1 MRKKRLI
8 LFVLAAVVSSFG
20 LSALNVLPHTHGTDF
35 DHSQHAA
42 CPVHQASLL
51 HADSEPISAVVL
63 SVYFLLAIFLGLNQR
78 SLSSQTTSTTSSRA
92 PPVLA

>member
-1 MRKKRLI
+1 MRKKLFV

-20 LSALNVLPHTHGTDF
+20 LAALNVLPHTHGTDL
-35 DHSQHAA
+35 DHSQHTA

-51 HADSEPISAVVL
+51 HADSEPISATVL
-63 SVYFLLAIFLGLNQR
+63 SVYFLITVFLGLSQTP
-78 SLSSQTTSTTSSRA
+78 LSSQTTSYASSRA